1 MDDTRDLI
9 LVRRSRGRPGPWLAA
24 VAWAAAPALASLGL
38 PGLPRAPRILLA
50 LALGLS
56 IFAWRGVRAA
66 RGRRRRGARHVP
78 APRAW
83 SRAGDRG
90 AGARSVAP
98 VAPVPPAAA
107 SPPAPA
113 EAWSGRAAWLHVV
126 SAADR
131 APLRRATL
139 EAAVTLLE
147 CGEGVVIVDGA
158 KRLGLHDLFRFA
170 AGPGL
175 LECLTGE
182 AAAMRCARRVRDG
195 LWLVPRGGPYRA
207 EAWPQLGRLLDDL
220 RPHFGRVVLALDFA
234 TPHEAGPALVERGAA
249 GWWCRDGGPRG
260 LALALAERLGIPL
273 REIALTLPDEAL
285 LEIAGAVLGDAP
297 VERPPVAAPAV
308 PPPPAPPAAAPRP
321 AGPITV
327 DCDLQTRERLR
338 FLLWAHRMR
347 GASRRDAEAPLPRT

>member
-9 LVRRSRGRPGPWLAA
+9 LVRRRRGRPGPWLAA
-24 VAWAAAPALASLGL
+24 VAWAAAPALASLAL
-38 PGLPRAPRILLA
+38 PGLPRAPRLILA

-56 IFAWRGVRAA
+56 LFVWRRVRAA
-66 RGRRRRGARHVP
+66 GGRRARARHEP
-78 APRAW
+78 APRPSSAP
-83 SRAGDRG
+83 G
-90 AGARSVAP
+90 ADARSIVPAAP
-98 VAPVPPAAA
+98 VLPAAA
-107 SPPAPA
+107 APRA
-113 EAWSGRAAWLHVV
+113 PREAWSGRAAWLHVV

-170 AGPGL
+170 EGPGL

-182 AAAMRCARRVRDG
+182 AAAMRCARPVRDG

-347 GASRRDAEAPLPRT
+347 EASRRDAEAPLPRT